1 MAHRPSFVACT
12 LILLSGPL
20 TACTTGRTLHSTFG
34 QMNRE
39 LFAAQAQEHATR
51 EISPMRGEEAKRVI
65 NTYYSGIG
73 DSPTGGMH
81 GGSGGSPSGGGH

>member
-34 QMNRE
+34 QM
-39 LFAAQAQEHATR
+39 HATR